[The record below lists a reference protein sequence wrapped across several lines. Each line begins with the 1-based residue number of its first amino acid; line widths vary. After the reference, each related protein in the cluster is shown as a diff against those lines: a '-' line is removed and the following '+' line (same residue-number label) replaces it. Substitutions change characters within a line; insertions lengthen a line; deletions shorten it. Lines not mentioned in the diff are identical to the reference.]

1 MIFEIRALIPDL
13 LCKQNI
19 ENIQNRGMDFE
30 DLSEN
35 CVKAKASKAADLV
48 NAKSMT
54 SVTVLENLR
63 PFLTDTTIGKRKL
76 GLNFLSE
83 FLAELEKS
91 FLNEEECRLFAQ
103 FYTDRMNDHHSLIP
117 DIVFGKFLK

>member
-1 MIFEIRALIPDL
+1 
-13 LCKQNI
+13 
-19 ENIQNRGMDFE
+19 MDFE

-35 CVKAKASKAADLV
+35 CAKAKASKAADLV
-48 NAKSMT
+48 TAKSMT

-63 PFLTDTTIGKRKL
+63 PFLTDSSIGKRKL

-83 FLAELEKS
+83 FLAVLEKS

-117 DIVFGKFLK
+117 DIVFGKFLNLRCGYL